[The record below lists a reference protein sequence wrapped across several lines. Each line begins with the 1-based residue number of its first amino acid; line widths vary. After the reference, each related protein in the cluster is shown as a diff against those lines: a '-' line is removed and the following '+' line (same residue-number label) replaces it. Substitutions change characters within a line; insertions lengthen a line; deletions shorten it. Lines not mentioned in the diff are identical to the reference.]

1 MVNDRIP
8 DHSSRVPNSFFLAC
22 PTLLVVLL
30 YTHTRHRNLWNFS
43 PKHMFTDSSGMYWR
57 ERRLR
62 PGLYTDGQNVYEASY
77 RYTDGR
83 NGMYRKSSLQ
93 QYLDSPKVAEKQKK
107 RILERLEK
115 DTPDLV
121 LEE

>member
-1 MVNDRIP
+1 
-8 DHSSRVPNSFFLAC
+8 
-22 PTLLVVLL
+22 
-30 YTHTRHRNLWNFS
+30 
-43 PKHMFTDSSGMYWR
+43 MYWR

-77 RYTDGR
+77 RYADGR

-93 QYLDSPKVAEKQKK
+93 QYLDSPKVREKQKK
-107 RILERLEK
+107 RLLERLDK
-115 DTPDLV
+115 DAPDIV